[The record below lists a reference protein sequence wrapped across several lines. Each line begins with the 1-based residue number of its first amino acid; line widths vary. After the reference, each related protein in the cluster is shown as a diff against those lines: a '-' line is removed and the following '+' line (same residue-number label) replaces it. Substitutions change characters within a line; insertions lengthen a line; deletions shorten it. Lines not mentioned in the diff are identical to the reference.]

1 MSINCFFEATNM
13 IILAS
18 SLLQNI
24 SENRLIETIK
34 EDSRL
39 LTDKI
44 LAPINTFINFLSC
57 ISLKKIHTGS
67 QALPF
72 NRICSKNQFF
82 DKRCND
88 LKICRKNMVTIKSW
102 WDNKSWR
109 KYRSTELLYFQREE
123 VYKNNLVFNI
133 TYYYLLLPILEI
145 IENFYENSYFNTG

>member
-18 SLLQNI
+18 SFLQNI

-44 LAPINTFINFLSC
+44 LAPSCNFLSG

-67 QALPF
+67 QAFHF

-88 LKICRKNMVTIKSW
+88 LKMCQKNMVTIKSW

-133 TYYYLLLPILEI
+133 TYYYLFLPILEV
-145 IENFYENSYFNTG
+145 IENFYENLFFNTG